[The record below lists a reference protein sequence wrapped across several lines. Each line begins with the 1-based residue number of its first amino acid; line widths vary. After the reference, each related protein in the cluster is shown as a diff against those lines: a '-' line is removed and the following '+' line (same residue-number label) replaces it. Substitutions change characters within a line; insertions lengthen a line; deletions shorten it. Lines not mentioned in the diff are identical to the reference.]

1 MGNQSSRYRDNNER
15 LRRMKNEKRRR
26 EKRKRVFVAGIIC
39 VAAIVLVLLG
49 YLVFLNLFSDG
60 QKNGAGGSENG
71 SEAVQETEYDT
82 DSKMDAVA
90 SKIDQTSLE
99 EIITS
104 AQKKAE
110 TADAEKNAEAL
121 EKLKQRI
128 QEAKDLISEN
138 ASEEKLG
145 VAYLNL
151 ILAINEI
158 E

>member
-15 LRRMKNEKRRR
+15 LRRMRNEKKRR
-26 EKRKRVFVAGIIC
+26 EKRTRVFMAGILC
-39 VAAIVLVLLG
+39 AAVISIVFLG
-49 YLVFLNLFSDG
+49 YLIFVNLFSDG
-60 QKNGAGGSENG
+60 QNKISDESENK
-71 SEAVQETEYDT
+71 SEAIQETEYDT
-82 DSKMDAVA
+82 DSESEAVA

-99 EIITS
+99 EIIAS

-110 TADAEKNAEAL
+110 TANAENNAEAL

-138 ASEEKLG
+138 ASEEKFG
-145 VAYLNL
+145 IAYLNL

>member
-15 LRRMKNEKRRR
+15 LRRMRNEKKRR
-26 EKRKRVFVAGIIC
+26 EKRPRVFMAGILCAAVI
-39 VAAIVLVLLG
+39 AIVFLG
-49 YLVFLNLFSDG
+49 YLIFVNLFSDG
-60 QKNGAGGSENG
+60 QKKISDESENK
-71 SEAVQETEYDT
+71 SEAIQETEYDT
-82 DSKMDAVA
+82 DSESEAVA

-99 EIITS
+99 EIIAS

-110 TADAEKNAEAL
+110 TANAENNAEAL

-138 ASEEKLG
+138 ASEEKFG
-145 VAYLNL
+145 IAYLNL